1 MLFAP
6 ESTLEAVRTYA
17 DRFNAGLARPG
28 KSRKGAAEAIG
39 ISVQAVGAIA
49 NGNPKSATA
58 ENNVAAANYFG
69 CDANWLATGKG
80 EPAWRPDL
88 MLSAADGEVVAVI
101 EAKSQVAKPPEP
113 PKPDAKF
120 TDRRL
125 PPSES
130 EWAVL
135 DALRTFPQEERDR
148 IGTEMSQ
155 KAEYWRRIATEL
167 LKARSG
173 N

>member
-69 CDANWLATGKG
+69 
-80 EPAWRPDL
+80 
-88 MLSAADGEVVAVI
+88 S
-101 EAKSQVAKPPEP
+101 
-113 PKPDAKF
+113 
-120 TDRRL
+120 TD
-125 PPSES
+125 
-130 EWAVL
+130 
-135 DALRTFPQEERDR
+135 
-148 IGTEMSQ
+148 
-155 KAEYWRRIATEL
+155 
-167 LKARSG
+167 
-173 N
+173 